1 MCNVDVVN
9 GISCFCLIFFSWRGL
24 GVALATLATSW
35 QQWHPACK
43 NIAPAVFTGSLGL
56 FNAGDPAQP
65 EVISET

>member
-1 MCNVDVVN
+1 
-9 GISCFCLIFFSWRGL
+9 
-24 GVALATLATSW
+24 VALATLATSW